1 MKYRLMFIDCDR
13 TLLTDEGL
21 VTERTRNAVRDV
33 LGRGGKVV
41 FASGRAPGGI
51 ENVVKVIGAEDLF
64 DYFICFNGG
73 LILRSRDKHVVS
85 ESYLTVDD
93 AKFIADSIACNSNEY
108 YVLMSD
114 RLLCDGHNEHA
125 IAEAKKNSMAVM
137 QGDVRGLDAGEKIY
151 KMVLAG
157 EKARIDLME
166 RKIPDA
172 LKRRYNV
179 MRSEPNNLEFVS
191 KHTSKGDALITLA
204 KKLNIDIEETI
215 SFGDSDNDSSMI
227 KVSGMGVAMGNASED
242 IKAIADIVTD
252 SNNNDGLAKAIE
264 HIISLD

>member
-1 MKYRLMFIDCDR
+1 MKYINCKTPKTKRISHSHGNIQF
-13 TLLTDEGL
+13 
-21 VTERTRNAVRDV
+21 
-33 LGRGGKVV
+33 
-41 FASGRAPGGI
+41 S
-51 ENVVKVIGAEDLF
+51 
-64 DYFICFNGG
+64 
-73 LILRSRDKHVVS
+73 KHIS
-85 ESYLTVDD
+85 
-93 AKFIADSIACNSNEY
+93 
-108 YVLMSD
+108 
-114 RLLCDGHNEHA
+114 
-125 IAEAKKNSMAVM
+125 
-137 QGDVRGLDAGEKIY
+137 
-151 KMVLAG
+151 
-157 EKARIDLME
+157 
-166 RKIPDA
+166 

-179 MRSEPNNLEFVS
+179 MRSEPNNLEIVS